1 MPVKQSIRLLASYYR
16 KSARFAVFIILLAS
30 FAIPAVLASGPG
42 SLNLSPNVNLNAVT
56 PFGCGFPLFPST
68 GYYQASGGVSASGTY
83 SGDVYLFGSITI
95 YGHDAAT
102 DKPETQT
109 LALTQG
115 DFSPSPMDFPSQSQS
130 GVVNNPQVNSDFCK
144 PFIDGFT
151 YWVAASSQSGC
162 TSGPCILA
170 NSTVTVSVTGGS
182 TQMFQLVM
190 EMPLFNETTLGATV
204 HCAPTTSP
212 CGLPLQGFYD
222 FIFIIAIILA
232 GGGLLIAL
240 ANKQYTGDERK
251 NVVLDFVLA
260 VLFIVLFPVIYNN
273 IALLTNYLDMTIIA
287 GPNLPYTDYSLQVS
301 LVWGKLLS
309 WAQGGGIWGILV
321 SPITSVAGWL
331 VALIVYLMTIF
342 LGVIRIWLVTVMVI
356 GFPISL
362 ALKQV
367 PFAKKLS
374 SMVEDTLYGLML
386 ASLMSS
392 IAIGVAAYVLA
403 DAPGGPV
410 WSATIFAST
419 GINGI
424 SNWVA
429 AAALFT
435 AVLIPT
441 VFAPLT
447 GTLFQT
453 ASQAAMVGVGVAASM
468 AGAAAAPVAGAAA
481 GGVGGAGGAGGMGAL
496 GGLGKGAS
504 GAVGGATQTIGQE
517 AASTMQSMGLG
528 ERLLYAAPHAL
539 KNMAV
544 VGTTGVLGA
553 MGAYSA
559 VRSLSTVAPLSSSAT
574 VSRGIGQINA
584 TRQEAAME
592 YETSTALHDANLAL
606 GAHVFNAATVP
617 TPISD
622 VSMSQTPSITQWYAQ
637 QTQISPV
644 QFLSRARQSHIIT
657 PQQYQ
662 AIARNPVAQA
672 EFTEGYKAQL
682 ESIVKYD
689 PSGNLSP
696 SALGQLASV
705 RSSFQ
710 SGGPKSRRDHARNR
724 TG

>member
-1 MPVKQSIRLLASYYR
+1 MRLPGPEPV
-16 KSARFAVFIILLAS
+16 
-30 FAIPAVLASGPG
+30 
-42 SLNLSPNVNLNAVT
+42 
-56 PFGCGFPLFPST
+56 
-68 GYYQASGGVSASGTY
+68 
-83 SGDVYLFGSITI
+83 
-95 YGHDAAT
+95 
-102 DKPETQT
+102 
-109 LALTQG
+109 
-115 DFSPSPMDFPSQSQS
+115 
-130 GVVNNPQVNSDFCK
+130 GVVNNPQVNSDFCE
-144 PFIDGFT
+144 PVIDGYT
-151 YWVAASSQSGC
+151 YWVAASIQPGC
-162 TSGPCILA
+162 TSGACLLA

-190 EMPLFNETTLGATV
+190 EMPLFNETTLGTTV

-362 ALKQV
+362 ALKQI
-367 PFAKKLS
+367 PFARKLS

-468 AGAAAAPVAGAAA
+468 AGAAAAPMAGAAA
-481 GGVGGAGGAGGMGAL
+481 EVR
-496 GGLGKGAS
+496 GLGAS
-504 GAVGGATQTIGQE
+504 GRVRWAAWARACQALSGEAPQTIGQE

-528 ERLLYAAPHAL
+528 ERLLYAVPHSL

-544 VGTTGVLGA
+544 VGTTGVLAG
-553 MGAYSA
+553 MGASSA
-559 VRSLSTVAPLSSSAT
+559 ARSIATVAPLSSSGT

-584 TRQEAAME
+584 TRQQAAME
-592 YETSTALHDANLAL
+592 YETSTALQEGNQSV
-606 GAHVFNAATVP
+606 GTTVFNAATAAP
-617 TPISD
+617 
-622 VSMSQTPSITQWYAQ
+622 PSPGVVYAQ
-637 QTQISPV
+637 SRALNLWHSHQTELSPP
-644 QFLSRARQSHIIT
+644 QFLSQARQSHIIKV
-657 PQQYQ
+657 QQYH
-662 AIARNPVAQA
+662 ALLRDHGAQA
-672 EFTEGYKAQL
+672 EFAENYKRQL
-682 ESIVKYD
+682 GTMATRDE
-689 PSGNLSP
+689 SGNLTGES
-696 SALGQLASV
+696 LGKLANL
-705 RSSFQ
+705 
-710 SGGPKSRRDHARNR
+710 KSIF
-724 TG
+724 

>member
-1 MPVKQSIRLLASYYR
+1 MAVRKTIRQVAGYYR
-16 KSARFAVFIILLAS
+16 KSARFAVFVILLAS
-30 FAIPAVLASGPG
+30 FAIPSVLASGPG
-42 SLNLSPNVNLNAVT
+42 SLTLSPNVNLNAVT

-83 SGDVYLFGSITI
+83 SGNVYLFGSITV
-95 YGHDAAT
+95 YGHDKTT
-102 DKPETQT
+102 DRPETET
-109 LALTQG
+109 LALNQG
-115 DFSPSPMDFPSQSQS
+115 DFSPSPMSFPGQSLA
-130 GVVNNPQVNSDFCK
+130 GVVNNPKVNSKFCE
-144 PFIDGFT
+144 PIIDSYT

-162 TSGPCILA
+162 TSGPCILS
-170 NSTVTVSVTGGS
+170 NSTVTVTVTGGS
-182 TQMFQLVM
+182 NQMFQLIM
-190 EMPLFNETTLGATV
+190 EMPLFNETTLGTTV
-204 HCAPTTSP
+204 HCAPTTAP

-251 NVVLDFVLA
+251 NVMLDFVIA

-273 IALLTNYLDMTIIA
+273 IALLTNYLDMTILA
-287 GPNLPYTDYSLQVS
+287 GPSLPYTDYGLQIS

-321 SPITSVAGWL
+321 SPITSVAGWI
-331 VALIVYLMTIF
+331 VALIVYLMTVF
-342 LGVIRIWLVTVMVI
+342 LGVIRIWLVTMMVI

-362 ALKQV
+362 ALKQI

-392 IAIGVAAYVLA
+392 IAIGVAAYILA

-410 WSATIFAST
+410 WSATIFAGT

-453 ASQAAMVGVGVAASM
+453 ASQAAMIGVGVAASM
-468 AGAAAAPVAGAAA
+468 AGAAAAPLAGGAA
-481 GGVGGAGGAGGMGAL
+481 GSVGGAGGMGAL

-504 GAVGGATQTIGQE
+504 GALGAAPQTIGQE

-528 ERLLYAAPHAL
+528 ERLLYAAPHSL
-539 KNMAV
+539 KNVAV
-544 VGTTGVLGA
+544 VGATGVLAG
-553 MGAYSA
+553 MGASSA
-559 VRSLSTVAPLSSSAT
+559 ARSIATVAPLSSSGT

-584 TRQEAAME
+584 TRQQAGME
-592 YETSTALHDANLAL
+592 YETSTALQEGNHAVSDT
-606 GAHVFNAATVP
+606 VFKAAT
-617 TPISD
+617 
-622 VSMSQTPSITQWYAQ
+622 TPSLNPGAVYAQ
-637 QTQISPV
+637 SHALNVWYSRQTELSSP
-644 QFLSRARQSHIIT
+644 QFLSQARQSHVINV
-657 PQQYQ
+657 QQYH
-662 AIARNPVAQA
+662 ALLRDHSAQA
-672 EFTEGYKAQL
+672 EFAENYKRQIRTMA
-682 ESIVKYD
+682 ESD
-689 PSGNLSP
+689 ESGSLTGES
-696 SALGQLASV
+696 LGKIASLKG
-705 RSSFQ
+705 RFETIESQ
-710 SGGPKSRRDHARNR
+710 RPKGATFREPTA
-724 TG
+724 

>member
-1 MPVKQSIRLLASYYR
+1 MAVRNTIRQVAAYYR

-30 FAIPAVLASGPG
+30 FAIPSVLASGPG
-42 SLNLSPNVNLNAVT
+42 SLNLSPNVNVNAVS
-56 PFGCGFPLFPST
+56 PFGCGFPLFPSN

-83 SGDVYLFGSITI
+83 SGKVFLTGSITI
-95 YGHDAAT
+95 YGHDKAT
-102 DKPETQT
+102 DKPETET
-109 LALTQG
+109 LTLNQG
-115 DFSPSPMDFPSQSQS
+115 DFSPNPINFPGQSQS
-130 GVVNNPQVNSDFCK
+130 GVNNPQVNSNFCE
-144 PFIDGFT
+144 PVIDGYT
-151 YWVAASSQSGC
+151 YWVAASNQPGC
-162 TSGPCILA
+162 TGGPCVLA
-170 NSTVTVSVTGGS
+170 NSTVTVSVTTGNN
-182 TQMFQLVM
+182 QMFQLIM
-190 EMPLFNETTLGATV
+190 EMPLFNETTLGTTV
-204 HCAPTTSP
+204 YCAPTTAP

-251 NVVLDFVLA
+251 NVVLDFVIA

-273 IALLTNYLDMTIIA
+273 IALLTNYLDMTILA
-287 GPNLPYTDYSLQVS
+287 GPNLPYTDYGLQIS
-301 LVWGKLLS
+301 LVWAKLMA
-309 WAQGGGIWGILV
+309 WAQGGGVWGMLV
-321 SPITSVAGWL
+321 SPITSLAGWI
-331 VALIVYLMTIF
+331 VALIVYMMSIF

-410 WSATIFAST
+410 WSATLFAGT

-453 ASQAAMVGVGVAASM
+453 ASQASMVGVGVAASM
-468 AGAAAAPVAGAAA
+468 AAAGAAPVAGAA
-481 GGVGGAGGAGGMGAL
+481 GAGIGGMGGL
-496 GGLGKGAS
+496 SGLGKGMSSALS
-504 GAVGGATQTIGQE
+504 QTPQTIGQE

-528 ERLLYAAPHAL
+528 ERLLYAAPHSL

-559 VRSLSTVAPLSSSAT
+559 VRSIATVAPLSSSST

-584 TRQEAAME
+584 TRLETAQA
-592 YETSTALHDANLAL
+592 YETSTALQEANQTIGAL
-606 GAHVFNAATVP
+606 VFNAATAHA
-617 TPISD
+617 SD
-622 VSMSQTPSITQWYAQ
+622 ADFLTAQAPALNRWYVQQSQVAPA
-637 QTQISPV
+637 
-644 QFLSRARQSHIIT
+644 QFLSQARQNRIISV
-657 PQQYQ
+657 QQYQ
-662 AIARNPVAQA
+662 ALARDPRAQA
-672 EFTEGYKAQL
+672 ELAEAYKLQL
-682 ESIVKYD
+682 NAVSERD
-689 PSGNLSP
+689 ALGNLTP
-696 SALGQLASV
+696 AGLGRVANL
-705 RSSFQ
+705 RSGIENSQ
-710 SGGPKSRRDHARNR
+710 PRGLRAGKQATKD
-724 TG
+724 